1 MAGEEIEDIE
11 RLIKGDI
18 GKEVFFYE
26 SVDSTNTI
34 AAERAEKGAAEGVVV
49 LADSQQKGRGRHGR
63 CWESPSGVNIY
74 MSIILRPEIE
84 TKDITLITIM
94 AAIACAHALRRI
106 TGLNLTIKWPNDLM
120 VRNKKLGGILTEL
133 KTGHGRIIFA
143 ILGIGIN
150 VNIESNAFPDDIKQI
165 ATSVRAETG
174 KPYSREVI
182 SAEILNEIDH
192 WYRVLHKKG
201 REMLLSEWQKLTST
215 LGKKVRVTVDKET
228 FTGLAEAI
236 DDEGML
242 LLRLP
247 SGVLK
252 RISSGDLIEL
262 R

>member
-18 GKEVFFYE
+18 GKEIFFYE

-34 AAERAEKGAAEGVVV
+34 AAECAEKGAAEGVVV

-63 CWESPSGVNIY
+63 CWESPLGVNIY

-133 KTGHGRIIFA
+133 KTGHGRILFA

-150 VNIESNAFPDDIKQI
+150 VNMNTFPDDIKDI
-165 ATSVRAETG
+165 ATSIKNETG
-174 KPYSREVI
+174 ALHSRATIIAEV
-182 SAEILNEIDH
+182 LNEIDY
-192 WYRVLHKKG
+192 WYRVLTDKG
-201 REMLLSEWQKLTST
+201 REKILSEWQKLAST

-247 SGVLK
+247 SGILK
-252 RISSGDLIEL
+252 RINSGDLIEL